1 MLQSGPPNF
10 KPDDINNLFKF
21 LKYPS
26 TIRNDAITAVGAPSS
41 VAFLIKALYW
51 LYILAQAHH
60 LNTAGLNGTIEEEE
74 SKEQ

>member
-10 KPDDINNLFKF
+10 KPDEINNLFKF

-41 VAFLIKALYW
+41 VGFLIKALYW
-51 LYILAQAHH
+51 LYILASAHH
-60 LNTAGLNGTIEEEE
+60 AESVGNGTIEEEE
-74 SKEQ
+74 SKE